1 VDCLADCGWSK
12 KEDAA
17 AESAAYWAERAGGME
32 MGTWPWWARVRIW
45 GSERRGGG
53 PGGGGGRSVV
63 VIVNA
68 GSGFWMSVS
77 GEPVIPHLK

>member
-1 VDCLADCGWSK
+1 
-12 KEDAA
+12 
-17 AESAAYWAERAGGME
+17 ME

-53 PGGGGGRSVV
+53 PGGGEGRSVVVLVSVV

-77 GEPVIPHLK
+77 GEPVFPQLK